1 MEKLENCLF
10 EKIISKYNFF
20 LSDINVNITK
30 NQSLNRVYF
39 DPEVTVTTTVVPN
52 EYYDMKNDVYRVI
65 KEETNLT
72 PVLRAGWKI
81 HWTCKEKMLNKVQN
95 S

>member
-20 LSDINVNITK
+20 LSNVEVKITK
-30 NQSLNRVYF
+30 NQSLNKVYF
-39 DPEVTVTTTVVPN
+39 DPEVTVTSQVVPE
-52 EYYDMKNDVYRVI
+52 EYFDMKNEIYTVI
-65 KEETNLT
+65 EEETKLT

-81 HWTCKEKMLNKVQN
+81 HWTNKKEIFNKVQT

>member
-10 EKIISKYNFF
+10 EKIINKYNFF
-20 LSDINVNITK
+20 LSDITVNVTR
-30 NQSLNRVYF
+30 NQSTKRVYF
-39 DPEVTVTTTVVPN
+39 DPEVTVTTMMVPN
-52 EYYDMKNDVYRVI
+52 EYYDMKNEVYRVI
-65 KEETNLT
+65 NEETNLT

-81 HWTCKEKMLNKVQN
+81 HWTHKDRMFNKVQN